1 MDASSVDQIHLE
13 DQIVLFL
20 GGELDIATVPILQE
34 RLAELS
40 TEGVDNIEIDLSNL
54 GFIDSSGLAVLV
66 RSRDDLKRSGG
77 SLVVRNASKIARRL
91 VEVTGLTEILTGA
104 GCSRTPE
111 VTVGTALG
119 VRPEGLDAGVE
130 PRWSSMLIAL
140 MRTRAALL
148 SRPDSGQP
156 HEA

>member
-77 SLVVRNASKIARRL
+77 SLVVRNASKAVLRL
-91 VEVTGLTEILTGA
+91 FEATGLNP
-104 GCSRTPE
+104 SR
-111 VTVGTALG
+111 VLD
-119 VRPEGLDAGVE
+119 VRE
-130 PRWSSMLIAL
+130 PTQSPRHHGHCIG
-140 MRTRAALL
+140 
-148 SRPDSGQP
+148 PVF
-156 HEA
+156 